1 MTGPTD
7 QSWTTTLPPKGA
19 DPEQDEAY
27 EKVENYLR
35 ACRVSSHLQRAR
47 LTALMLQRA
56 AARRAAGGPGNE
68 RPLPELAIE
77 EARNLIQAWVVRIL
91 PPRTDERPHSPSEAF
106 SALYLCDAPTRW
118 PGVFLDPQEVPP
130 GFLDV
135 LRARLV
141 KAGPDLQVSSVVPRP
156 MDFGLATAARVRL
169 EGFPRLAGHD
179 GVDAAGRRAGRAVL
193 VHPSMTAHD

>member
-1 MTGPTD
+1 MRGDPD
-7 QSWTTTLPPKGA
+7 QLWIASLPAKGA

-35 ACRVSSHLQRAR
+35 ACRVSSRLQRAR

-56 AARRAAGGPGNE
+56 TARHQGDPSAVA

-77 EARNLIQAWVVRIL
+77 EARGLIQEWVMRLL
-91 PPRTDERPHSPSEAF
+91 PPRTGDQPYSPSEAF

-118 PGVFLDPQEVPP
+118 PGVFLDPREVPP
-130 GFLDV
+130 GFQDI
-135 LRARLV
+135 LRSRLV
-141 KAGPDLQVSSVVPRP
+141 KAGPSLQVSSVVPRP

-169 EGFPRLAGHD
+169 EGFPSLRALATWFL
-179 GVDAAGRRAGRAVL
+179 VAALLLGLFWYTRRF
-193 VHPSMTAHD
+193 

>member
-1 MTGPTD
+1 MAPAAE
-7 QSWTTTLPPKGA
+7 SSPVVSLPPRGA

-35 ACRVSSHLQRAR
+35 ACRVFSHLQRAR

-56 AARRAAGGPGNE
+56 AARRAVGGEGSV

-77 EARNLIQAWVVRIL
+77 EARTLIQDWIRRLL
-91 PPRTDERPHSPSEAF
+91 PPRADDRPYTPAEAF
-106 SALYLCDAPTRW
+106 CALYLSDAPTRW
-118 PGVFLDPQEVPP
+118 PGVFLDPHEAPP

-135 LRARLV
+135 LNARLV
-141 KAGPDLQVSSVVPRP
+141 KAGPDLRVSSVVPRP

-169 EGFPRLAGHD
+169 EGFPYWRAAIAWSLLTLLLA
-179 GVDAAGRRAGRAVL
+179 ALFWYTRR
-193 VHPSMTAHD
+193 